1 MTQARSQVG
10 ERRRDQRRGCCCDG
24 HRMRIGIA
32 SEGAVH
38 VWDNQGDNDV
48 DARRRDGGTE
58 PTCWL
63 EAPCQRAQR
72 VLKAAEG
79 CPAKGSDLVG
89 KRQFK
94 REDGGSQVEDGH
106 ARGQR
111 SEWRM

>member
-1 MTQARSQVG
+1 MG
-10 ERRRDQRRGCCCDG
+10 
-24 HRMRIGIA
+24 IGIA
-32 SEGAVH
+32 SKGAVH

-63 EAPCQRAQR
+63 EAPCQAPQR

-94 REDGGSQVEDGH
+94 REDGGAQVEDGH

-111 SEWRM
+111 SEWRV